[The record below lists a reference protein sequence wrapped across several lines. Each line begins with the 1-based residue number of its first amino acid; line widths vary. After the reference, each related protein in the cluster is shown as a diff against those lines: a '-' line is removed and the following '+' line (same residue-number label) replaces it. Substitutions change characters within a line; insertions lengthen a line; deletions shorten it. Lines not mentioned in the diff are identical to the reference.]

1 MATDKPVMETRLKQT
16 RPECWRGDRLLGVRR
31 DEREESM
38 DRKDDRL
45 EECLPEVLPV
55 LPVLP
60 VPTNVAI
67 FAIILDNKVNIL
79 LHLCPNRVFPLKS
92 LKIPLK

>member
-1 MATDKPVMETRLKQT
+1 M
-16 RPECWRGDRLLGVRR
+16 RG

-45 EECLPEVLPV
+45 EECLPEV